1 MSTRSLTTPKFG
13 SSLWKIPRHFPH
25 ASFSVVQRSPEAGWR
40 LYSFSVR
47 EVCLRFP
54 VVIAI
59 VVFPA
64 AAHHVRDLALCLF
77 VPDVYYALQFS
88 HVLLPTLPKPSSG
101 HVGALRLPRY
111 FVIVAEQ
118 LLGRSD
124 HVRARRLPRLDVV
137 FRTRRALVARIPLP
151 RAIVSVQF
159 EGCGDRRLHSVA
171 VAVVGRSR
179 FLLHLVNGLQV
190 LALALTNVIGKVGK
204 VLRIGIC
211 ARLHNL
217 GHGNHVL
224 AERDAII
231 AVSVVGTVGR
241 CAGRPAHASL
251 PRLSRL
257 RGGASI
263 RCSISES
270 VERCMRAVLCLL
282 TLLSSGAPHVD
293 SSAE

>member
-171 VAVVGRSR
+171 VAVVGRSPASVVSNMASRASRRQEAASDSR

-217 GHGNHVL
+217 GHGNHVSVTQL
-224 AERDAII
+224 
-231 AVSVVGTVGR
+231 VSIFLCHRET
-241 CAGRPAHASL
+241 ASL
-251 PRLSRL
+251 GAL
-257 RGGASI
+257 RKGKWTYWLN
-263 RCSISES
+263 
-270 VERCMRAVLCLL
+270 V
-282 TLLSSGAPHVD
+282 TPSSP
-293 SSAE
+293 SPS